1 MPQERDVTVRHLIGT
16 ALNTQYNEIAD
27 EPLPQRWVDLIHYLD
42 EKERKEREATQAR
55 TARLR
60 RK

>member
-16 ALNTQYNEIAD
+16 ALNTQYDEIAD

-42 EKERKEREATQAR
+42 EKERKATQAR